1 MLAIVCHH
9 CGEKGEYTP
18 PISRRTECL
27 SCQNDVRVCM
37 NCRFYDE
44 TSYHECRESQA
55 SWVKE
60 KEQGNFCSYF
70 IGLGEHTPS
79 SVTGDSMDKLEA
91 LFGNQSPSS
100 IKTAAGSL
108 DALFSKK
115 PQTAKAGVTESLDAL
130 FSKKS
135 QTPKTGATESLDALF
150 SKKPQTAKA
159 GATESLDALFS
170 KESKKAKTDV
180 TEALDDLFTQNSQ
193 PRKRATDSSLEDQLK
208 DFLNN
213 KK

>member
-27 SCQNDVRVCM
+27 SCQSDVRVCM

-70 IGLGEHTPS
+70 IGLGESTS
-79 SVTGDSMDKLEA
+79 INVTDGSMDKLEA
-91 LFGNQSPSS
+91 LFGNQNPSS
-100 IKTAAGSL
+100 TKTAAGSL

-115 PQTAKAGVTESLDAL
+115 PQTAKAGA
-130 FSKKS
+130 
-135 QTPKTGATESLDALF
+135 AESLDALF
-150 SKKPQTAKA
+150 SKKPQTAKSRA
-159 GATESLDALFS
+159 AESLDALFS

-180 TEALDDLFTQNSQ
+180 TEAADDLFTQNSQ
-193 PRKRATDSSLEDQLK
+193 PRKRATDSSLEAQLK

>member
-115 PQTAKAGVTESLDAL
+115 PQTAKAG
-130 FSKKS
+130 
-135 QTPKTGATESLDALF
+135 
-150 SKKPQTAKA
+150 
-159 GATESLDALFS
+159 ATESLDALFS

>member
-18 PISRRTECL
+18 PISRRTECP

-70 IGLGEHTPS
+70 IGLGESTS
-79 SVTGDSMDKLEA
+79 INVTDGSMDKLEA
-91 LFGNQSPSS
+91 LFGNQNPSS
-100 IKTAAGSL
+100 TKTAAGSL

-115 PQTAKAGVTESLDAL
+115 PQTAKAGA
-130 FSKKS
+130 
-135 QTPKTGATESLDALF
+135 AESLDALF
-150 SKKPQTAKA
+150 SKKPQTAKSRA
-159 GATESLDALFS
+159 AESLDALFS

-180 TEALDDLFTQNSQ
+180 TEAADDLFTQNSQ
-193 PRKRATDSSLEDQLK
+193 PRKRATDSSLEAQLK

>member
-9 CGEKGEYTP
+9 CGKKGEYTP

-27 SCQNDVRVCM
+27 SCQSDVRVCM

-70 IGLGEHTPS
+70 IGLSEGA
-79 SVTGDSMDKLEA
+79 SVNVTDGSMDKLEA
-91 LFGNQSPSS
+91 LFGNQNPSS
-100 IKTAAGSL
+100 TKTADGSL

-115 PQTAKAGVTESLDAL
+115 PQTAKAGAKEALDAL
-130 FSKKS
+130 FSQKP
-135 QTPKTGATESLDALF
+135 QTAKAGAAESLDALF
-150 SKKPQTAKA
+150 SKKPQTAKSRA
-159 GATESLDALFS
+159 AESLDALFS

-180 TEALDDLFTQNSQ
+180 TEAADDLFTQNSQ
-193 PRKRATDSSLEDQLK
+193 LRKRATDSSLEAQLK

>member
-27 SCQNDVRVCM
+27 SCQSDVRVCM

-70 IGLGEHTPS
+70 MGLGES
-79 SVTGDSMDKLEA
+79 ASINVTDGSMDKLEA
-91 LFGNQSPSS
+91 LFGNQNPSS
-100 IKTAAGSL
+100 TKTAAGSL

-115 PQTAKAGVTESLDAL
+115 PQTAKAGA
-130 FSKKS
+130 
-135 QTPKTGATESLDALF
+135 AESLDALF
-150 SKKPQTAKA
+150 SKKPQTAKSRA
-159 GATESLDALFS
+159 AESLDALFS

-180 TEALDDLFTQNSQ
+180 TEAADDLFTQNSQ
-193 PRKRATDSSLEDQLK
+193 PRKRATDSSLEAQLK